1 MKFRS
6 HIPENC
12 PPEDADVSSGSAYR
26 MVKGDP
32 SPEDFLSFRELKPDK
47 AYPSECIASG
57 LSVYTDAEGIRRLRS
72 RVPRFRKMNV
82 AIGKL
87 DENHGKM
94 KNTPSNMH
102 ESHHTWWLAEDIEP
116 WKFFAVVIIED
127 ET

>member
-12 PPEDADVSSGSAYR
+12 PPEDARMSSGQVYR
-26 MVKGDP
+26 MVKEAP

-47 AYPSECIASG
+47 AYLCCFVC
-57 LSVYTDAEGIRRLRS
+57 L

-82 AIGKL
+82 ALGEL
-87 DENHGKM
+87 DENQGKM
-94 KNTPSNMH
+94 KNTPSRLH

-116 WKFFAVVIIED
+116 WTFFAVVNIED